1 MAEYDLPAG
10 PAGLF
15 EAVREAFGEH
25 LGGEDRMRL
34 GGGTALAA
42 RWAHRHS
49 ADVDLVTD
57 QESYVRLWE
66 RRDAF
71 VRAII
76 HRAGPMEVLTVLRWN
91 TKIVLHGG
99 REVTLFT
106 SLPQT
111 DNPRSEDTVRGTRV
125 PLETNAE
132 ILAKKLWGRM
142 LDSRK
147 LLARDLYDFAVAR
160 HHDPAAVKAAM
171 KNIGVSDLRQLKH
184 ELTSLGEGWTQRANQ
199 RALIRPAYTEE
210 AKDPAPFVAEQV
222 LREILSR
229 TPDLERRREIDLER

>member
-10 PAGLF
+10 PAGLL
-15 EAVREAFGEH
+15 EAVRKAFGEH

-49 ADVDLVTD
+49 TDVDLFTD

-71 VRAII
+71 LRAITQ
-76 HRAGPMEVLTVLRWN
+76 RAGPTEVLTVLRWN
-91 TKIVLHGG
+91 TKIILQGG

-111 DNPRSEDTVRGTRV
+111 DKPRSADTVRGTRV

-132 ILAKKLWGRM
+132 ILARKLWGRM

-160 HHDPAAVKAAM
+160 HHDSAAVQAAM
-171 KNIGVSDLRQLKH
+171 KNIEVSDLRQLH
-184 ELTSLGEGWTQRANQ
+184 RELQSLPEGWMERAGQRP
-199 RALIRPAYTEE
+199 LIRPVYPKE
-210 AKDPAPFVAEQV
+210 ARDPAPFVADQV
-222 LREILSR
+222 HREILSR
-229 TPDLERRREIDLER
+229 TPPRPKRSPPAWER